1 MGIEGICPGILKS
14 GFSGYSPR
22 TVKEVFGGKTM
33 PVQFPL
39 FVPDGP
45 GRYPLKIEKRKFE
58 FSDDTGP
65 LFLEVFEE
73 EDRAANEQ
81 LCLQIAHQLFQI
93 PVTPTALT
101 FLSDGRTALIS
112 RPSAFTGDMLQ
123 LAILD
128 GHTPGPDAQ
137 YRYSYHDISKLIDKY
152 FPAPIPAKELLFKIV
167 SVHYLLNN
175 GDAHLK
181 TFRFVEERG
190 EGDLEI
196 APLATIFNTALHGDT
211 TDLALLDGFYLRDV
225 EKASYKALGYY
236 AYDDVYQFG
245 LRMNLVNFRVKRFLD
260 TILNKKDDVLDMI
273 IRSYLS
279 DSGKRL
285 FAELFL
291 KRHERMSNSYSGLY
305 QSIL

>member
-1 MGIEGICPGILKS
+1 MGIEGICPGTLKA

-39 FVPDGP
+39 FIPSGP

-58 FSDDTGP
+58 FSDDEGP
-65 LFLEVFEE
+65 LFLEIFDD

-81 LCLQIAHQLFQI
+81 LCLQIANQLYQI
-93 PVTPTALT
+93 PVIPTALT
-101 FLSDGRTALIS
+101 FIHDGRVGLIS
-112 RPSAFTGDMLQ
+112 RPQPITGDMLQ

-128 GHTPGPDAQ
+128 GHTASADAH

-152 FPAPIPAKELLFKIV
+152 FPAPIPAKELLFRIV
-167 SVHYLLNN
+167 SVNYLLNN

-181 TFRFVEERG
+181 TFRLMEERG

-196 APLATIFNTALHGDT
+196 APMASIYNTALQGDN
-211 TDLALLDGFYLRDV
+211 TDLALMDGFYLRDV

-245 LRMNLVNFRVKRFLD
+245 LRMDLVNFRVKRFLD
-260 TILNKKDDVLDMI
+260 NILNKKDEVMDMI
-273 IRSYLS
+273 VRSYLS
-279 DSGKRL
+279 DTGKRS
-285 FAELFL
+285 FAEFFL

-305 QSIL
+305 KSIL